1 MKKSFLNRE
10 KPWLTLLFRPKSADI
25 ALDTIHRAISDGV
38 EAFCLQT
45 EALCPEDRNPE
56 TYRKLFAAM
65 GERPV
70 YTTNYR
76 QDSNEKASDEQIAA
90 GLLELAHCGAT
101 VCDVMGD
108 LFDPQPGEMTVNPA
122 AVKKQEQLID
132 ELHAAGAEVLMSC
145 HVFRFTPAEEV
156 LEIARNQQ
164 SRGVDIVKIVTGADT
179 MEQQLENLRI
189 THLLKQEL
197 KVPFLF
203 LSGGMCEIHRRIG
216 PMLGCCMYLC
226 SLDDSVEPKPFQP
239 MLRKTKQIWEN
250 WW

>member
-76 QDSNEKASDEQIAA
+76 RIPTRRPPMNRLPPDCWNWPIAA
-90 GLLELAHCGAT
+90 RQY
-101 VCDVMGD
+101 VM
-108 LFDPQPGEMTVNPA
+108 
-122 AVKKQEQLID
+122 
-132 ELHAAGAEVLMSC
+132 
-145 HVFRFTPAEEV
+145 
-156 LEIARNQQ
+156 
-164 SRGVDIVKIVTGADT
+164 
-179 MEQQLENLRI
+179 
-189 THLLKQEL
+189 
-197 KVPFLF
+197 
-203 LSGGMCEIHRRIG
+203 
-216 PMLGCCMYLC
+216 
-226 SLDDSVEPKPFQP
+226 
-239 MLRKTKQIWEN
+239 
-250 WW
+250 